1 MQDICVF
8 GCMHPLGS
16 LLLPSIHSESQEKY
30 IHFQSAPICDV
41 LSANILSQR
50 GCQIVY
56 HR

>member
-41 LSANILSQR
+41 LSTNILSQR